1 MKRINTIFNLLIVLC
16 IVFTSCNEQKSE
28 KNTESKIP
36 VKEHTELAVIWQQNA
51 AEYRALSHQAF
62 NIATQKVKSLKRTN
76 RSKPLAII
84 TDLDETVID
93 NSPYSA
99 MQIKQDLDFDK
110 DDWIEW
116 GKLKQAQGLPGA
128 VRFFNLADS
137 LGVEVF
143 YISNR
148 YQGQLTETIENLKLL
163 NLPNA
168 DSSHVFLK
176 TTTSEKQARR
186 NKVLKDYDVVLYM
199 GDNLSD
205 FSSVFDNQNSKSR
218 NETVDKMSTEF
229 GDRFIVFPNPMYGDW
244 ESKGLYENKRDWTH
258 KEKDSLRNLKLT
270 SYK

>member
-1 MKRINTIFNLLIVLC
+1 MKKINTLFNLLIVLC
-16 IVFTSCNEQKSE
+16 IVFTSCNKQKSA
-28 KNTESKIP
+28 KNIESQTP

-51 AEYRALSHQAF
+51 AEYRALSYQAF

-76 RSKPLAII
+76 RSKPFAII

-137 LGVEVF
+137 LGIEVF

-148 YQGQLTETIENLKLL
+148 YQDQLTETIENLKLL

-168 DSSHVFLK
+168 DSAHVFLRTSK
-176 TTTSEKQARR
+176 SEKQERR
-186 NKVLKDYDVVLYM
+186 NKVLEDYEVVLYM

-205 FSSVFDNQNSKSR
+205 FSSIFDNQNSKSR
-218 NETVDKMSTEF
+218 NESVDKMSTEF
-229 GDRFIVFPNPMYGDW
+229 GHQFIVFPNPMYGDW